1 MIPGPEWGGREV
13 PLVRSAIHSLFWTS
27 EVLLG
32 VVLLY
37 WVYAFLTA

>member
-1 MIPGPEWGGREV
+1 M
-13 PLVRSAIHSLFWTS
+13 VRSAIHSLFWTS

-37 WVYAFLTA
+37 WVYAVLTE